1 MKDKRIQVRGN
12 CPCCGRDQAV
22 VRGVMSKHGYTVEHG
37 WFQGVCSGDS
47 YAPMQVQREVTD
59 GIVAQVRK
67 DVAELL
73 NKVEQLKTGKIH
85 PLTCKTSSIPKAEP
99 VAWADA
105 PEWAQKEAV
114 RTAIYQT
121 ESRARAGA
129 SFADQMEALVNA
141 VHGQPLREV
150 PVEAGPA
157 PIQAG
162 ERRMSHRGVLTV
174 VSVQGA
180 RVYWKDERG
189 FKSWTGSTSW
199 RKMQIAE

>member
-1 MKDKRIQVRGN
+1 MNDKRIQVRGN

-22 VRGVMSKHGYTVEHG
+22 VKGTMSKHGYTVEQG
-37 WFQGVCSGDS
+37 WFQGVCSGDR

-59 GIVAQVRK
+59 RIVAQVRK
-67 DVAELL
+67 DVAELME
-73 NKVEQLKTGKIH
+73 KVEQLKAGKIH
-85 PLTCKTSSIPKAEP
+85 PTHCKTSSRPKAEP

-105 PEWAQKEAV
+105 PEWARNDAV

-121 ESRARAGA
+121 EGRARAGT
-129 SFADQMEALVNA
+129 SFADQMEALLNA

-150 PVEAGPA
+150 TVESGPA
-157 PIQAG
+157 PIQIG
-162 ERRMSHRGVLTV
+162 ERRMSERGVLTV

-189 FKSWTGSTSW
+189 FKSWTGSSAW
-199 RKMQIAE
+199 RKLQIAD